1 MTATWVSELKQKLL
15 LYNFASKSRNPQNSA
30 QLSQA
35 PIFQKNKPLHESVD
49 SVISFRKKKLLQW
62 VKIL

>member
-1 MTATWVSELKQKLL
+1 MTTTWVSELKQKLL

-35 PIFQKNKPLHESVD
+35 PIFQKNKPLHIDVYTKVSTV
-49 SVISFRKKKLLQW
+49 
-62 VKIL
+62 